1 MEEAW
6 PKAPTAY
13 QASKQ
18 FCEADWNLAQ
28 ARVVASVDKPI
39 DGNRHERRKI
49 AAIER
54 GLRKSLQKRANP

>member
-1 MEEAW
+1 MIEYW

-28 ARVVASVDKPI
+28 ARVVASAEKPI

-54 GLRKSLQKRANP
+54 GLRKRMQKEAKP